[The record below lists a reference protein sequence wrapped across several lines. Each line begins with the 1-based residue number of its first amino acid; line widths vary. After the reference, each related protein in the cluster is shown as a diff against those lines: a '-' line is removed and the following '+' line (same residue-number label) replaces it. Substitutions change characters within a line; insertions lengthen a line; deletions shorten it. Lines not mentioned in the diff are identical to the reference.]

1 MHYLT
6 IADLI
11 HFFCH
16 HFETDGLHFA
26 SSTMTF
32 FFLCHT
38 IVIILLFFIRRMI
51 YRLILSLLWPQ
62 GNWSFLT
69 VVILS
74 FSLSLFVFNPLY
86 HTTVNQMKREREKGK
101 TKSYIYFS
109 HHTAISLSVFRW
121 HLALF
126 LLRLYLRKGFFRHK
140 QLLPIHLSAHVP
152 MFVFL
157 IGWLSSDLCWQ

>member
-62 GNWSFLT
+62 GNWSFVT
-69 VVILS
+69 VVILWFDWHIYVLS
-74 FSLSLFVFNPLY
+74 FSLSLFVFNALY
-86 HTTVNQMKREREKGK
+86 HTTVNQMKRERKRKEKRRV
-101 TKSYIYFS
+101 TFTFHIIRQSPWVYFDD
-109 HHTAISLSVFRW
+109 I
-121 HLALF
+121 
-126 LLRLYLRKGFFRHK
+126 
-140 QLLPIHLSAHVP
+140 
-152 MFVFL
+152 
-157 IGWLSSDLCWQ
+157 